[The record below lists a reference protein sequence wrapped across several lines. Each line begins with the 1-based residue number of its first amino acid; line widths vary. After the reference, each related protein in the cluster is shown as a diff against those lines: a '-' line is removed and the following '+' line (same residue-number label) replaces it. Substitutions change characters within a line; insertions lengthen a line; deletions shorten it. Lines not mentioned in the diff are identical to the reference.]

1 MRSIVATADEVMRR
15 RISSKKGSWMAG
27 SEFNL
32 RVAFALTEDVRT
44 TAESVFK
51 EARVNQLLGELD
63 GFLGGL
69 KSAFENRGEIANL
82 HGDLDRASVICDG
95 IGGEV
100 TVPHPEDPDVVIGA
114 LSVKSTALF
123 CKGLVTLAQGKT
135 PEALELMNESLAVQP
150 DQETL
155 YQTGLIFLQLKE
167 ERGDRGVGNKIL
179 GRTLAKMVRSGSAQE
194 EGAVD
199 AFRKC
204 VEMDSESE
212 VGVRAGMELARLDQ
226 L

>member
-1 MRSIVATADEVMRR
+1 
-15 RISSKKGSWMAG
+15 MAG

-32 RVAFALTEDVRT
+32 RVALALTDEVRE
-44 TAESVFK
+44 TADSVFK
-51 EARVNQLLGELD
+51 KADVNLLLGELD
-63 GFLGGL
+63 GFTGGL
-69 KSAFENRGEIANL
+69 KAAFENRGEIGNL
-82 HGDLDRASVICDG
+82 LADLDRASTLCDG
-95 IGGEV
+95 IEGGV
-100 TVPHPEDPDVVIGA
+100 TISHPENPEVVVGV

-135 PEALELMNESLAVQP
+135 PEALELMNESLAVEP

-155 YQTGLIFLQLKE
+155 YHIGLIFLQLKE
-167 ERGDRGVGNKIL
+167 ERGDRGVGKALL
-179 GRTLAKMVRSGSAQE
+179 GRRLAKMVTSGSGQE
-194 EGAVD
+194 EGAID

-212 VGVRAGMELARLDQ
+212 TGVRAGMELARLDQ